1 MSYAIIGINMAPN
14 SWRNHP
20 MPMVTGADND
30 DEAKWALFLTRADAK
45 KAAEAHPYFKASGYK
60 IIEWPFCEANQKAE
74 L

>member
-1 MSYAIIGINMAPN
+1 
-14 SWRNHP
+14 
-20 MPMVTGADND
+20 MVTGADND